1 MVIPAK
7 PQGRLRSDPVWALF
21 VARLSEVGLTVKEIS
36 LQLGVSENQVV
47 NLLGY
52 GRRLV
57 AVRDLPLPSLLAVAR
72 GCLRQHGVEQEE
84 HNHEESGDDGDAG

>member
-1 MVIPAK
+1 MEADK
-7 PQGRLRSDPVWALF
+7 PIKGRVRADPELALRVVRLIELGWKVREVAL
-21 VARLSEVGLTVKEIS
+21 K
-36 LQLGVSENQVV
+36 LGVSENQVV

-57 AVRDLPLPSLLAVAR
+57 AVRDLPLPSLLAVAE

-84 HNHEESGDDGDAG
+84 HNHEESGDDGEAG